1 MLVRVHR
8 NEDCVYDGAGKKER
22 ERKWE
27 RGGRESWLSRWYF
40 QFHRAWVNEAR
51 GLEKLGRPSP

>member
-1 MLVRVHR
+1 M
-8 NEDCVYDGAGKKER
+8 EKKRERTKGEGWRER
-22 ERKWE
+22 ERE
-27 RGGRESWLSRWYF
+27 RVWLSRWYF